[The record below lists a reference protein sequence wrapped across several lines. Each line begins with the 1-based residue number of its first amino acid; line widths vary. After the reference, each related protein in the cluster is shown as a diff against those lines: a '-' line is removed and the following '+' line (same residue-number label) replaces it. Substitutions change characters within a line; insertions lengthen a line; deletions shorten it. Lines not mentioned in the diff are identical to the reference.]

1 MFKISI
7 IIPNF
12 NGKELL
18 KKNLPK
24 VLLAVD
30 HWGGKYEVI
39 VVDDASKDGSV
50 EFLKKTY
57 PKIQLIIHKSNQKF
71 AVSCNNGVNRAKGE
85 LVILL
90 NTDVI
95 PYKNFVKPLLLNFKE
110 KNVFAVGCREE
121 AQINGKKVFSGRA
134 IGAFKRGFLVH
145 KRAKNQNKKT
155 TLWVATGSAAYRK
168 NIWEKLGGLDPLYKP
183 AYMEDID
190 ISYRAQKAGYKVL
203 FEPGSLVTH
212 QHETTNIKTMGKKG
226 IKLAALKNQFIFIW
240 KNITDIELL
249 ISHFIWLPYHL
260 IFDTIRTK
268 GLFALAFIKALSQL
282 SQILKSRNKVK
293 KLFKKKDMEILQNYD

>member
-1 MFKISI
+1 MLNISI

-24 VLLAVD
+24 VLLAAD
-30 HWGGKYEVI
+30 YWGGKYEII
-39 VVDDASKDGSV
+39 VVDDASKDDSV
-50 EFLKKTY
+50 NFLKITY
-57 PKIQLIIHKSNQKF
+57 PQIKLITHKSNKKF
-71 AVSCNNGVNRAKGE
+71 ALSCNNGVSQSKGE
-85 LVILL
+85 IVILL

-95 PYKNFVKPLLLNFKE
+95 PYKNFLKPLLLDFKE
-110 KNVFAVGCREE
+110 KNVFAIGCREE
-121 AQINGKKVFSGRA
+121 ARINGEKVFSGRA
-134 IGAFKRGFLVH
+134 TGVFKRGFLVH
-145 KRAKNQNKKT
+145 KRAKNQDKKT

-168 NIWEKLGGLDPLYKP
+168 NIWEKLGGLDLLYKP

-203 FEPGSLVTH
+203 FEPQSLVFH
-212 QHETTNIKTMGKKG
+212 QHETTNIKSMGKKG
-226 IKLAALKNQFIFIW
+226 IKLAALKNQFIFVW

-260 IFDTIRTK
+260 IFDTIKTK
-268 GLFALAFIKALSQL
+268 GLFALAFFRAITQLPAVLVSRKKA
-282 SQILKSRNKVK
+282 R
-293 KLFKKKDMEILQNYD
+293 KLFKFSDKEIIKADA